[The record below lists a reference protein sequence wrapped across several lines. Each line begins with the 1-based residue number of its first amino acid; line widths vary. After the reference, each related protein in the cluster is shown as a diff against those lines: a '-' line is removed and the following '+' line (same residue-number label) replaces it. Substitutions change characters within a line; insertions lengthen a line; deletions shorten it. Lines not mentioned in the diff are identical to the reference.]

1 MYHLPRIYFKL
12 CPNDNYFKSGEK
24 KISQEILRQD
34 VVTIRFLSKNIGN
47 LVAAF
52 RAVILGTFFINL

>member
-1 MYHLPRIYFKL
+1 MHHLPRIYFEL
-12 CPNDNYFKSGEK
+12 CPNDNYFNSGEK

>member
-1 MYHLPRIYFKL
+1 M
-12 CPNDNYFKSGEK
+12 
-24 KISQEILRQD
+24 SQEILRQD
-34 VVTIRFLSKNIGN
+34 VVTMRFLSKNIGN

>member
-12 CPNDNYFKSGEK
+12 CPNGNYFNSGEK
-24 KISQEILRQD
+24 KFSQEILRQD

>member
-1 MYHLPRIYFKL
+1 MHHLPRIYFKL
-12 CPNDNYFKSGEK
+12 SPNDNYFNSGEK

>member
-12 CPNDNYFKSGEK
+12 CPNDNYVNSGEK

>member
-1 MYHLPRIYFKL
+1 MHHLPRIYFKL
-12 CPNDNYFKSGEK
+12 CPNDNYFNSGEK

>member
-1 MYHLPRIYFKL
+1 MHHLPRIYFKL
-12 CPNDNYFKSGEK
+12 CPNDNCFNSGEK